1 MITNIYLIYSIIV
14 LTTYYL
20 NKKNIN
26 IFFLK
31 LLIITFLINDL
42 LRIVTTDLSKNLFLF
57 ISKDIILTTFFVISL
72 IFFIKKK
79 RYIFLTKIF

>member
-1 MITNIYLIYSIIV
+1 MITNIYLFIYSIIV

-57 ISKDIILTTFFVISL
+57 I
-72 IFFIKKK
+72 
-79 RYIFLTKIF
+79 Y